1 MNETATWMAEA
12 RKNAGWVMALGVIE
26 IVAGFLVVFSP
37 LAGGLTVTMLLG
49 AGLMVGGVVRLF
61 AAFGA
66 GSFGAG
72 ALAFLS
78 GLLAAVLGFYL
89 LANPGFGLATL
100 TLVVAMMFFAGG
112 LTQVLVALKMRPAS
126 GWGWMMTGG
135 ILTLLFAF
143 MVWLQF
149 PISGIWL
156 IGTLV
161 GIHLIFAGMTTV
173 TAASAARKLT
183 AND

>member
-1 MNETATWMAEA
+1 MNEISTWMAEA
-12 RKNAGWVMALGVIE
+12 RKNAGWVVALGVIE
-26 IVAGFLVVFSP
+26 ILAGILVIFSP
-37 LAGGLTVTMLLG
+37 LTGGLTVTMLLG

-78 GLLAAVLGFYL
+78 GLFAAVLGFYL

-100 TLVVAMMFFAGG
+100 TLVVAMLFFASG
-112 LTQVLVALKMRPAS
+112 LTQILVALKMRPAS
-126 GWGWMMTGG
+126 GWGWMLTGG
-135 ILTLLFAF
+135 ILTVLFAF
-143 MVWLQF
+143 MVWRQF
-149 PISGIWL
+149 PISGFWL

-161 GIHLIFAGMTTV
+161 GIHLIFAGMTAV
-173 TAASAARKLT
+173 SVGGAARKLT